1 MFANVDHMLVSHNF
15 LFFSDKKAS
24 LVLVVMDPRGN
35 SVLIVSLQSGQ
46 RLFMW

>member
-15 LFFSDKKAS
+15 LLFQTKKHH
-24 LVLVVMDPRGN
+24 LFWVVTDPRGN